1 MGSYDETYD
10 PTCTIRILI
19 DAAQDLRKILHK
31 ILNSM
36 YMYMTIM
43 YMKSKKEYQDLGFV
57 LTFLQSGL
65 LGCHFQAE
73 ETDGLRKVLCH
84 EIL

>member
-1 MGSYDETYD
+1 
-10 PTCTIRILI
+10 
-19 DAAQDLRKILHK
+19 
-31 ILNSM
+31 
-36 YMYMTIM
+36 
-43 YMKSKKEYQDLGFV
+43 MKSKKEYQDLGFV